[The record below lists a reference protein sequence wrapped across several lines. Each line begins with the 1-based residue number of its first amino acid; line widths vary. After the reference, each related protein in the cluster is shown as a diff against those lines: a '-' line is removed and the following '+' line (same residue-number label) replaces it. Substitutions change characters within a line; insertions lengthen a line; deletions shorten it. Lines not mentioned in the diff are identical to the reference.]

1 MNITIDKLV
10 SAFRASG
17 QTQETFCKSNG
28 ISLERLRYYL
38 YKKCS
43 AQSTK
48 PRNHNLKKS
57 KTPAFI
63 SFSKPEQT
71 PSKMV
76 QDTTHRY
83 TVIHGRF
90 THSQLVTL
98 IRELE
103 R

>member
-1 MNITIDKLV
+1 MDITNENLV
-10 SAFRASG
+10 STFRASG
-17 QTQETFCKSNG
+17 QTQETFCKNNG

-38 YKKCS
+38 YKKDHT
-43 AQSTK
+43 QSK
-48 PRNHNLKKS
+48 PRKYNRKKS

-63 SFSKPEQT
+63 SFNRPDCS
-71 PSKMV
+71 PSKIV
-76 QDTTHRY
+76 QDTKNIY
-83 TVIHGRF
+83 TVIHGKF